1 MNELPF
7 INETIKE
14 LIAENKINNNFE
26 IIEKPKNGGLFQ
38 SADAAQTLLNDELNE
53 TLD

>member
-14 LIAENKINNNFE
+14 LIAENKISKLLRN
-26 IIEKPKNGGLFQ
+26 PKTEVFFSPLMQHRLYLMTN
-38 SADAAQTLLNDELNE
+38 
-53 TLD
+53 